1 MRKKGCLTGKCLK
14 RLKKCRIFLE
24 KIKKCVQ
31 IKQPEGYFSL
41 LKDRKNFKLNMFCS

>member
-1 MRKKGCLTGKCLK
+1 MSYREILEKIKKY
-14 RLKKCRIFLE
+14 RIFLG